1 MSVTPEGG
9 FVHSWWHHVTH
20 CFTVVKWCLFF
31 FLCLAP
37 PLTIESILTAVQ
49 GVAWKGLGKMLF
61 WNNPSYV
68 NEIEAQEQSDDE
80 RLHALIDHWLEGE
93 GNEQPS
99 WRALIYNLD
108 HAEETE
114 LADKIRQ
121 FAEPVSGESCDTII
135 LLNSI
140 SQSST
145 SCWYLISWFHS
156 YYIVY
161 VSTQDL

>member
-1 MSVTPEGG
+1 
-9 FVHSWWHHVTH
+9 
-20 CFTVVKWCLFF
+20 
-31 FLCLAP
+31 
-37 PLTIESILTAVQ
+37 
-49 GVAWKGLGKMLF
+49 MLF
-61 WNNPSYV
+61 SNNPSYV

-80 RLHALIDHWLEGE
+80 RLHVLVDHWLEGE
-93 GNEQPS
+93 GEEQPS

-108 HAEETE
+108 YAGETE

-121 FAEPVSGESCDTII
+121 FTEPVSGESCDTII
-135 LLNSI
+135 LLNSV

-161 VSTQDL
+161 VTTQDL